1 MTVEEILKKCEEFK
15 IKLKVVNGKLSP
27 VGNLSVQFVTF
38 SHTLVPFKQQII
50 DYIKANRPED
60 VMEINPEAAKKP
72 IMVQNTPDARIQRLR
87 IPCIN
92 LGPSIEKAAGCNCAG
107 KVIHEC
113 KVYGKC
119 RRAGSPTEDVPAV
132 CTACES
138 YVASA

>member
-1 MTVEEILKKCEEFK
+1 MTPEEIIAECEKFGVK
-15 IKLKVVNGKLSP
+15 FKVVNNRLSP
-27 VGNLSVQFVTF
+27 VGNLSLDFVKF
-38 SHTLVPFKQQII
+38 SHTLIPYKQQLI
-50 DYIKANRPED
+50 DYIKTNFPED
-60 VMEINPEAAKKP
+60 VKTAEAKERPKP
-72 IMVQNTPDARIQRLR
+72 VMVQNTPDARIQRLR